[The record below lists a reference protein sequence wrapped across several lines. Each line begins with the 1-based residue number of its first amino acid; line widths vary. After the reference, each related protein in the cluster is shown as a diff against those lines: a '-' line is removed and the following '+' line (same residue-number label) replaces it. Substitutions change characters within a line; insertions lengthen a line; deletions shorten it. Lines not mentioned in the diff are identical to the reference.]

1 VAVNVGVAVA
11 VAVSVAVDVAVAV
24 AVAVD
29 VGVEVA
35 VAVGVAVA
43 GGREFGLVVNVELNP
58 SFSFSP
64 LAALTVPNNRSLYL
78 VLIARSRAGVRV
90 ALLPL
95 QVTPRTGIS

>member
-1 VAVNVGVAVA
+1 MVAVAVGVAVSVAVVVAVA
-11 VAVSVAVDVAVAV
+11 VAVG
-24 AVAVD
+24 VD

-43 GGREFGLVVNVELNP
+43 GGREFGLVVKFELNP

-64 LAALTVPNNRSLYL
+64 LAALTVPNSRSLYL
-78 VLIARSRAGVRV
+78 VRIVRSRDGVSV